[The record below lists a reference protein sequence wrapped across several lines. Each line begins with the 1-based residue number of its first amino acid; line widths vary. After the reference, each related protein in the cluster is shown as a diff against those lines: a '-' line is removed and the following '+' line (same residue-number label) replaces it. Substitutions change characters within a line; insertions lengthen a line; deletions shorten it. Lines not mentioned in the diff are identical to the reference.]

1 MSNPPVV
8 LQREGFS
15 LSGRSVLFGVT
26 LLTAVPSTALAAEPE
41 VVEYAP
47 SSDWHLDYAEARCRI
62 VRTFGEGDDETVLYM
77 EQLQPSSTLGWV
89 AAGGLVKALGS
100 RSKFQVQFGPGLAP
114 FEIDTEAR
122 YTLGKFGASLHGS
135 NIGNMGPVREA
146 MGVSEDDPPAR
157 PMTLGMHAL
166 SVEEGK
172 TIEWIEFTRK
182 GRHYRLRTGEMGSV
196 FAAMNACMTNLV
208 EHWGADP
215 ESLKA
220 RASGPRLLNI
230 QQVAVEVQ
238 KTYPS
243 KAERRG
249 ESADLKIRVMV
260 DEKGR
265 VSSCH
270 ITEITSAENFSD
282 VACDKFTQLAQFEP
296 ARNLDGE
303 AVASYYVTTVRYR
316 MY

>member
-1 MSNPPVV
+1 M
-8 LQREGFS
+8 
-15 LSGRSVLFGVT
+15 SGRSALFGVT

-77 EQLQPSSTLGWV
+77 EQLQPSATLGWV

-122 YTLGKFGASLHGS
+122 YTLGKFGASIHGS
-135 NIGNMGPVREA
+135 NIGNMGPVA
-146 MGVSEDDPPAR
+146 VSVAAAVDTEVSDPSP
-157 PMTLGMHAL
+157 PMQPTPVGMPAL

-172 TIEWIEFTRK
+172 SIEWIEFTRK
-182 GRHYRLRTGEMGSV
+182 DRHYRLRTGEMGSV
-196 FAAMNACMTNLV
+196 FAAMNACMANLV
-208 EHWGADP
+208 EHWGADS
-215 ESLKA
+215 ETLSG
-220 RASGPRLLNI
+220 RAAAPRLLNI
-230 QQVAVEVQ
+230 QRVAKEVQ
-238 KTYPS
+238 KSYPS

-249 ESADLKIRVMV
+249 ESADLNIRVMV

-296 ARNLDGE
+296 ARNMDGE